1 MNKIRHG
8 INIGFR
14 HTDLAK
20 KDSDI
25 EKGYTL
31 VHDDIFTL
39 GGINTLDKLV
49 YIYISNTNNK
59 DKVTNNLLSDAL
71 GKSERTISRALRNL
85 EEVNLLE
92 RVYIPSEK
100 EYIYIL
106 KPIQEISVDK

>member
-1 MNKIRHG
+1 MDKIRHG
-8 INIGFR
+8 VNIGFR

-39 GGINTLDKLV
+39 EGISTLDKLV
-49 YIYISNTNNK
+49 YIHISSTNNK
-59 DKVTNNLLSDAL
+59 DKVTNNLLSEAL

-85 EEVNLLE
+85 EAVNLLE
-92 RVYIPSEK
+92 RVHIPSEK
-100 EYIYIL
+100 EYVYIL

>member
-1 MNKIRHG
+1 MDKIRHG
-8 INIGFR
+8 VNIGFR

-39 GGINTLDKLV
+39 EGISTLDKLV
-49 YIYISNTNNK
+49 YIYISSTNNK

-85 EEVNLLE
+85 EEANLLE

-100 EYIYIL
+100 EYVYIL